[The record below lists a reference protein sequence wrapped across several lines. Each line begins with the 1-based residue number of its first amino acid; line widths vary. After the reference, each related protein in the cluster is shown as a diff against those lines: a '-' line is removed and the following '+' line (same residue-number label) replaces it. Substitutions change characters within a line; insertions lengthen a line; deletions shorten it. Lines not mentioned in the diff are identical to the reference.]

1 MRYLTSVVETYR
13 LPNDE
18 AVKVFLEELKRDP
31 AFTITKYS
39 STKKERKEKRKVVIA
54 ASTNGKQQDKIVYT
68 ASGAWLWW
76 GSGLSDSP
84 TALLDQMLC
93 V

>member
-1 MRYLTSVVETYR
+1 MKYLTSVVETYR

-39 STKKERKEKRKVVIA
+39 STKKATKQKGEVVDEWVRFTVTKAFNNEKEPDSVI
-54 ASTNGKQQDKIVYT
+54 TINYEVE
-68 ASGAWLWW
+68 
-76 GSGLSDSP
+76 
-84 TALLDQMLC
+84 
-93 V
+93 

>member
-39 STKKERKEKRKVVIA
+39 STKKERKEKGDIVDEWVRFTVTKVFNEEKEPESIINISYEV
-54 ASTNGKQQDKIVYT
+54 K
-68 ASGAWLWW
+68 
-76 GSGLSDSP
+76 
-84 TALLDQMLC
+84 
-93 V
+93 